1 MTVSTSVSIIDFG
14 YGASMVTES
23 NYPSTSSGK
32 IVSIYEEGFCQEKAT
47 LEIQLAKKYKLQFR
61 K

>member
-14 YGASMVTES
+14 YGPSMVTES

-47 LEIQLAKKYKLQFR
+47 LEIQLALKV
-61 K
+61 